1 MIMEIVS
8 ILLGVVLLMTTGYGY
23 SDHGFGLELSRLRY
37 LLDVPSLIIVLVFTV
52 PVLFRNGVWRDFIRA
67 WRLLRK
73 EYTCHLSELRRTL
86 DVVEMMQ
93 KQVIYAGVICM
104 LLSLISI
111 LGFLSDL
118 ASLGPMMAVAILT
131 LLYAVIFEMLLL
143 PLQLEVKRRII
154 DYMEVDTDAES
165 VAIVE
170 ESGKEKA
177 ADAEGTED
185 TAGNESMAVLTGK
198 EDGKEAA
205 GRTEKTVAG
214 TGDGQI

>member
-23 SDHGFGLELSRLRY
+23 SGYGFGIELSRLRY
-37 LLDVPSLIIVLVFTV
+37 LLDLPSFIIVLLFTV

-73 EYTCHLSELRRTL
+73 AYTCHLSELRRTL

-93 KQVIYAGVICM
+93 KQVIYAGVICL

-118 ASLGPMMAVAILT
+118 ASFGPMMAVAILT
-131 LLYAVIFEMLLL
+131 LLYAVILEMLLL

-154 DYMEVDTDAES
+154 DYMEIDTDAENAAVVTENRS
-165 VAIVE
+165 AKVTGTESAAIVE
-170 ESGKEKA
+170 ESGNEK
-177 ADAEGTED
+177 G
-185 TAGNESMAVLTGK
+185 
-198 EDGKEAA
+198 AA
-205 GRTEKTVAG
+205 GRTERTAAG
-214 TGDGQI
+214 TRDGQI